1 MKIAVTVD
9 PEIPVPPQYYGG
21 IERVVDLVVRG
32 LVDRGHTLTLFAN
45 GSSSV
50 PCRLIPL
57 PGRFSRP
64 ISDCVRNTWAIDTEI
79 AREGFDII
87 HSFGRLAYLW
97 PSLMRGR
104 RVVMTYQ
111 RSVTPRSVKLG
122 LVLSRNKVRFTAVGK
137 HLVKNLKGEWS
148 IIPNGVDTDQ
158 FSYNPS
164 TTSDA
169 PLTFLGR
176 IEYIKGAHLAVE
188 VAKQSCRK
196 LIIMGNVEPRHKD
209 YFDERIRPHI
219 DSENVVFMG
228 AVDDATKGRLLRN
241 SAALLMPVLW
251 DEPFGIVMVEALA
264 CGTPVIGLNRGSVPE
279 VIVNGV
285 TGFVCKDVEQM
296 SAAVKRIDFVN
307 RKNCRSDAESR
318 FSQSA
323 IVAQYE
329 SLYERGANMIG

>member
-1 MKIAVTVD
+1 MWPTRSEECLASGGPKESCIFWKPSKWFLVSRGRLQNYADKRQTRTARTKVKIAVTVD

-97 PSLMRGR
+97 PSLMRGK

-219 DSENVVFMG
+219 DSENVVFTRSSLRTTSG
-228 AVDDATKGRLLRN
+228 SGVSDSLNLLSPSDNATI
-241 SAALLMPVLW
+241 S
-251 DEPFGIVMVEALA
+251 
-264 CGTPVIGLNRGSVPE
+264 GLSPGS
-279 VIVNGV
+279 
-285 TGFVCKDVEQM
+285 
-296 SAAVKRIDFVN
+296 
-307 RKNCRSDAESR
+307 
-318 FSQSA
+318 
-323 IVAQYE
+323 
-329 SLYERGANMIG
+329 